1 MKKIL
6 FIILIVAVAIISA
19 LWVENGRL
27 RKDRDTYKA
36 NQTALMDKVT
46 YYQSESGKYA
56 ASVQRLELSY
66 SELKENYELV
76 RATAEDLG
84 LKLRRIQS
92 TSTQVTES
100 KVQVVTQIR
109 DSVVV
114 REGRIDSLLRF
125 DWADPWTSV
134 IGEIEGR
141 KIALGIASTDTLVQI
156 VHRVPHK
163 FWFIKWGTK
172 AIRQEIVST
181 NPHTHITYSEYIEL
195 RK

>member
-1 MKKIL
+1 MWI
-6 FIILIVAVAIISA
+6 
-19 LWVENGRL
+19 ENSKL
-27 RKDRDTYKA
+27 RKDRDTYKS

-56 ASVQRLELSY
+56 ASVQKLELSY

-84 LKLRRIQS
+84 LKLKRVQS
-92 TSTQVTES
+92 ASTQVTEN
-100 KVQVVTQIR
+100 KVHVVTQVR
-109 DSVVV
+109 DSVVL
-114 REGRIDSLLRF
+114 REGHLDSLLRF
-125 DWADPWTSV
+125 DWADPWTSIV
-134 IGEIEGR
+134 GEIKGR
-141 KIALGIASTDTLVQI
+141 EIALEVASTDTLVQI

-181 NPHTHITYSEYIEL
+181 NPHTRITYSEYLEL